1 MAVSPLRSP
10 ISKYPTH
17 GPHQPMTDEA
27 QTQGLEDALDAATE
41 AVAVQAAEIGE
52 LDGFTDAEGKPIG
65 MDALLEVPVRVTVR
79 IGRASLSLGELVK
92 LGPGSLVPLD
102 REAHEPADVLVNGKV
117 IAKGEIVTIDNTY
130 GVRITAVDKDA

>member
-1 MAVSPLRSP
+1 
-10 ISKYPTH
+10 
-17 GPHQPMTDEA
+17 MTDET
-27 QTQGLEDALDAATE
+27 QTAGLEDAIDAATE

-52 LDGFTDAEGKPIG
+52 LDGLTDAEGKPIG

>member
-1 MAVSPLRSP
+1 
-10 ISKYPTH
+10 
-17 GPHQPMTDEA
+17 MTDEP
-27 QTQGLEDALDAATE
+27 QTEDIEGAIDAATE

-52 LDGFTDAEGKPIG
+52 LGGMTDAEGRPIG

-130 GVRITAVDKDA
+130 GVRITAVEKDA

>member
-1 MAVSPLRSP
+1 MSDETQEAQETQL
-10 ISKYPTH
+10 
-17 GPHQPMTDEA
+17 DEA
-27 QTQGLEDALDAATE
+27 IDAAAE

-52 LDGFTDAEGKPIG
+52 LDGAVDADGQPIG

-92 LGPGSLVPLD
+92 LGPGSLVSLD

-117 IAKGEIVTIDNTY
+117 IAHGEIVTIDNTY
-130 GVRITAVDKDA
+130 GVRITAVTKDA